1 MGDFTGSGDLKSF
14 SDSFM
19 RLSHDENLGKGRFI
33 EVYPPSIKRNET
45 LSVVN
50 EQAEVTFVGKPT
62 GKK

>member
-33 EVYPPSIKRNET
+33 EVYPTSIKRNET